1 MPKGVIMRTEEYHAS
16 RLVELL
22 ETERILSLDRI
33 ADTLGRPSRMTVFR
47 KLAQLGSRASYS
59 HHGRYHT
66 LDRIPAYDRNGL
78 WSYRRVHF
86 SRQGTLL
93 RTILHL
99 VDHSVQGYFASEL
112 QALVE
117 VRVHNPLAH
126 LYRAQLLA
134 REQIGD
140 RYLYVSPTGGK
151 EQLEERYDAI
161 QQAHEQESHGIQEIS
176 GELGESMRLLLS
188 ALNEKQRRLYLG
200 LESIRLG
207 HGGDAKISL
216 VTGVNVKTIARGR
229 QELQARSVTA
239 ERIRDVGGGRPSIKK
254 KRRDGTPGR
263 TDESGHGRRSDE

>member
-1 MPKGVIMRTEEYHAS
+1 MRTEEYHAS
-16 RLVELL
+16 RLVEWL
-22 ETERILSLDRI
+22 ERERILTLDRV
-33 ADTLGRPSRMTVFR
+33 ADALGRPSRMTVFR
-47 KLAQLGSRASYS
+47 KLAQLGGRASYS

-66 LDRIPAYDRNGL
+66 LDRIAEYDRNGL
-78 WSYRRVHF
+78 WSYRGVHF

-99 VDHSVQGYFASEL
+99 VEHSAQGYFASEL
-112 QALVE
+112 HAVVQ

-126 LYRAQLLA
+126 LYGSQLLA
-134 REQIGD
+134 RDQIGD
-140 RYLYVSPTGGK
+140 QYLYVSPTGGK
-151 EQLEERYDAI
+151 VQLEERYDAI
-161 QQAHEQESHGIQEIS
+161 QRAHERESRDIEEIS
-176 GELGESMRLLLS
+176 GEMGESMRMLLS

-229 QELQARSVTA
+229 QELQARNVTA
-239 ERIRDVGGGRPSIKK
+239 ERIRDVGGGRPSFKK

-263 TDESGHGRRSDE
+263 SDESGYGRRSHE

>member
-1 MPKGVIMRTEEYHAS
+1 MRTEEYHAS

-22 ETERILSLDRI
+22 ETERILTLERI
-33 ADTLGRPSRMTVFR
+33 ADVLGRPSRMTVFR
-47 KLAQLGSRASYS
+47 RLAQLRGRASYS

-66 LDRIPAYDRNGL
+66 LDRIAEYDRNGL
-78 WSYRRVHF
+78 WSYRGVHF

-99 VDHSVQGYFASEL
+99 VEHSAQGYFASEL
-112 QALVE
+112 QALVQ

-126 LYRAQLLA
+126 LYGAQMLS

-140 RYLYVSPTGGK
+140 QYLYVSPTGGK

-161 QQAHEQESHGIQEIS
+161 QRAHEQESRGIPELS
-176 GELGESMRLLLS
+176 GELAESMHLLLS

-229 QELQARSVTA
+229 QELQAGNVTA
-239 ERIRDVGGGRPSIKK
+239 EHIRDVGGGRPSFKK
-254 KRRDGTPGR
+254 KRRDGTLGR
-263 TDESGHGRRSDE
+263 TDESRHGRRSDE

>member
-1 MPKGVIMRTEEYHAS
+1 MHNGVIMRPEEYRPS
-16 RLVELL
+16 RLVELF
-22 ETERILSLDRI
+22 EAEQILTLDRI
-33 ADTLGRPSRMTVFR
+33 ANALGRPSRMTVFR

-66 LDRIPAYDRNGL
+66 LERIAEYDRNGL
-78 WSYRRVHF
+78 WSCRGVHF
-86 SRQGTLL
+86 SKQGTLL

-99 VDHSVQGYFASEL
+99 VEHSAQGYFASEL
-112 QALVE
+112 QALVQ
-117 VRVHNPLAH
+117 VRVHNPLTR
-126 LYRAQLLA
+126 LYGAQLLA

-140 RYLYVSPTGGK
+140 QYLYVSPTSGK
-151 EQLEERYDAI
+151 KQLEERYHAI
-161 QQAHEQESHGIQEIS
+161 EQAHEQESRGIQEIS
-176 GELGESMRLLLS
+176 GELAESMRLLLS

-229 QELQARSVTA
+229 QELQARDVTA
-239 ERIRDVGGGRPSIKK
+239 ERIRDVGGGRPSFKK

-263 TDESGHGRRSDE
+263 PDEGGHGRRSDE